1 MSEVAVK
8 LVPLLV
14 VEAATTMCDHDLTR
28 VSYYLVPLTNR
39 APTLVHTCL
48 RCFIQHVSAADGI
61 ARHRLQRAG
70 VVEIRLYNEGESCR
84 CKRLID

>member
-8 LVPLLV
+8 LVPLMV
-14 VEAATTMCDHDLTR
+14 VDAATTMCDHDLTR
-28 VSYYLVPLTNR
+28 VSYYLVAWTR
-39 APTLVHTCL
+39 APMLVHTCL
-48 RCFIQHVSAADGI
+48 RCFIQHVSTAEGI
-61 ARHRLQRAG
+61 SRHRLQRAG